1 MLREVPSPRL
11 RTVDR
16 ELRRTLLTV
25 GDELRRARV
34 NAGLSQVSVARA
46 LNRSA
51 STVSR
56 VESGRARQLTME
68 TLLRQAAVVGLV
80 ARVALY
86 PAGRAVRDARQ
97 LGLEQRFR
105 SAISAAW
112 ACGAEVPLPILGDLR
127 AVDLVISRP
136 GCRIAVEVITRLGDV
151 QAQLRAALLKQRD
164 GGIRSTHHHRRRNAR
179 EPASPR
185 AREGRDRWFLP
196 DLVPR
201 SACRSPGRSRS
212 RRERCDRHVM
222 DLAPRGGI
230 WPPTSSRGDFVGR
243 FVRQV
248 EANCQ
253 RTVPE
258 VLPKRSVGCL
268 PPTGASAVAG

>member
-136 GCRIAVEVITRLGDV
+136 GCPNRRGGDH
-151 QAQLRAALLKQRD
+151 AI
-164 GGIRSTHHHRRRNAR
+164 GGCAGSAPCRPAEATRRRNSIDSSSSSQKR
-179 EPASPR
+179 TRTGEP
-185 AREGRDRWFLP
+185 
-196 DLVPR
+196 
-201 SACRSPGRSRS
+201 SRS
-212 RRERCDRHVM
+212 RR
-222 DLAPRGGI
+222 
-230 WPPTSSRGDFVGR
+230 T
-243 FVRQV
+243 
-248 EANCQ
+248 
-253 RTVPE
+253 
-258 VLPKRSVGCL
+258 
-268 PPTGASAVAG
+268 